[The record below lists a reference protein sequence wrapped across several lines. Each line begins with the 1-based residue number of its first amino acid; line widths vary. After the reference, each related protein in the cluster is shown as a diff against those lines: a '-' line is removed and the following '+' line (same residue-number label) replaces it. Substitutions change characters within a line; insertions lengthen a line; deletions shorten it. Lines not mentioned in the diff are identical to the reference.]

1 MEDVKLNRT
10 AVFGLGMGVG
20 WLFALLIFSSGA
32 YAQTETMQVPVIKAY
47 PVIEKVYTN
56 SRPVRECHYE
66 FEPNTGRYTTLPI
79 VPVVVGA
86 AVGKELADQDDKGAI
101 VGGLLGGLFGGKKA
115 DYKAREH
122 CYNTWTYDI
131 REELLYW
138 EVTYELFGQIRNKKM
153 LTNPGKY
160 ITITIQH

>member
-1 MEDVKLNRT
+1 MKISI
-10 AVFGLGMGVG
+10 FGIGMGVG
-20 WLFALLIFSSGA
+20 WLFALLTFSSGI
-32 YAQTETMQVPVIKAY
+32 YAETETFQVPVIKAH

-56 SRPVRECHYE
+56 SRPVRECHME
-66 FEPNTGRYTTLPI
+66 FEPNRGGVYTTKI

-86 AVGKELADQDDKGAI
+86 AIGKELADQDDKGAI
-101 VGGLLGGLFGGKKA
+101 VGGLLGGLLYGKRS
-115 DYKAREH
+115 DFVAREN

-138 EVTYELFGQIRNKKM
+138 EVTYELFGKIHTKKM